1 MKMDIKRINTLLE
14 LKESGYQPK
23 NIKEEIRQNLIKK
36 LQNKEETF
44 SGIIGYEETVIPDVE
59 RALLSKHNILFLGLR
74 GQAKTRMARQMT
86 ELLDEY
92 IPVITGSDI
101 NDDPFRPISKYARDL
116 INEKGDDT
124 PIEWIHRSQRYG
136 EKLATPD
143 VSVADLIGDIDPIKA
158 ANLRLSF
165 ADERVI
171 HYGIIPKSNRGIFVI
186 NELPDLQARIQVAL
200 FNILEE
206 GDVQI
211 RGFKLRLPLDILFV
225 FTANPEDYT
234 NRGSI
239 VTPLKDRIE
248 SQILTHYP
256 KSLENALMITEQEA
270 DIEDQQKEIVNI
282 SDLVKRLIEQ
292 VAFEARASEF
302 VDKKSGVSARLTIS
316 AFENA
321 VSAAERRAI
330 LNKEKQTQIWLNDL
344 VGIIPSIT
352 GKIELVYEG
361 EQEGPYQV
369 AMNLLD
375 RAIRSQFVQYFP
387 NPDNLKKRSSRKGE
401 SAEVV
406 ENPYRSIIS
415 WFDKGNHINLF
426 FATTDKAKVIDLYKV
441 DGLHALVK
449 KYFPKGNEKET
460 ALLMEFV
467 LHGLSSFSIISKKIL
482 ESSVE
487 FKDLMG
493 SMLNIQSSTGLDDD
507 EEEDFR

>member
-1 MKMDIKRINTLLE
+1 MNIKRINTIRE
-14 LKESGYQPK
+14 LKEAGYKPK
-23 NIKEEIRQNLIKK
+23 SIKEEVRKNLIKK
-36 LQNKEETF
+36 LTAKEETF
-44 SGIIGYEETVIPDVE
+44 SGILGYEDTVIPDVE

-74 GQAKTRMARQMT
+74 GQAKTRMARGMT
-86 ELLDEY
+86 DLLDEY
-92 IPVITGSDI
+92 IPVIAGSDI
-101 NDDPFRPISKYARDL
+101 NEDPFIPISKYARDL
-116 INEKGDDT
+116 LLTKGEDT
-124 PIEWIHRSQRYG
+124 PIEWMHRSQRYG

-165 ADERVI
+165 ADEQVI
-171 HYGIIPKSNRGIFVI
+171 HYGIIPRSNRCIFVI

-256 KSLENALMITEQEA
+256 KSLETALAITEQEA
-270 DIEDQQKEIVNI
+270 EVVEEQKQKVTV

-292 VAFEARASEF
+292 VAFEARTSEF

-316 AFENA
+316 AYENA

-330 LNKEKQTQIWLNDL
+330 INKEKATQVWISDL

-375 RAIRSQFVQYFP
+375 KAIRSQFVQYFP
-387 NPDNLKKRSSRKGE
+387 NPDSIKKRAPRKGE
-401 SAEVV
+401 APKPVD
-406 ENPYRSIIS
+406 NPYRSIIS
-415 WFDKGNHINLF
+415 WFDKGSHLNSF
-426 FATTDKAKVIDLYKV
+426 FNAKDGDKLNQLYTV

-449 KYFPKGNEKET
+449 KTFPQANEKEA

-467 LHGLSSFSIISKKIL
+467 LHGLSSYSLISKKIL
-482 ESSVE
+482 ETSVE

-493 SMLNIQSSTGLDDD
+493 SMLNMQSSSPEED
-507 EEEDFR
+507 EEDDYR

>member
-1 MKMDIKRINTLLE
+1 MDIKHINTIGE

-23 NIKEEIRQNLIKK
+23 SIKEEIRFNLVEK
-36 LQNKEETF
+36 LKQKEETF
-44 SGIIGYEETVIPDVE
+44 SGIVGYEETVIPDVE

-86 ELLDEY
+86 ALLDEW
-92 IPVITGSDI
+92 IPVISGSEI
-101 NDDPFRPISKYARDL
+101 NDDPLKPISRAAREL
-116 INEKGDDT
+116 IAEKGDNT

-143 VSVADLIGDIDPIKA
+143 VSVADLIGDVDPIKA

-239 VTPLKDRIE
+239 VTPLKDRIQ

-256 KSLENALMITEQEA
+256 KTLEDALTITEQEA
-270 DIEDQQKEIVNI
+270 DLDAAQKEVVQVA
-282 SDLVKRLIEQ
+282 DLIKRLIEQ

-316 AFENA
+316 AYENA
-321 VSAAERRAI
+321 VSAAERRA
-330 LNKEKQTQIWLNDL
+330 LVNREKSTQVWLSDL

-369 AMNLLD
+369 AMNLLNK
-375 RAIRSQFVQYFP
+375 AIRTQFIQYFP
-387 NPDNLKKRSSRKGE
+387 NPETLKKRAPKKGA
-401 SAEVV
+401 SPEVV
-406 ENPYRSIIS
+406 DNPYKPIIN
-415 WFDKGNHINLF
+415 WFDKGHHVNLLFDLTDRDKINE
-426 FATTDKAKVIDLYKV
+426 LYAV

-449 KYFPKGNEKET
+449 KLFGTADEKES

-467 LHGLSSFSIISKKIL
+467 LHGLAAFSLISKKIL
-482 ESSVE
+482 ETSVE

-493 SMLNIQSSTGLDDD
+493 SMFNMPADGDD
-507 EEEDFR
+507 EEDEEDFN

>member
-1 MKMDIKRINTLLE
+1 MNIKHINNIGE
-14 LKESGYQPK
+14 LKEAGYQSK
-23 NIKEEIRQNLIKK
+23 SIKEEIRENLIKRLK
-36 LQNKEETF
+36 DKEETF
-44 SGIIGYEETVIPDVE
+44 NGIIGYEDTVIPDVE

-92 IPVITGSDI
+92 IPVISGSEI
-101 NDDPFRPISKYARDL
+101 NDDPLKPISKYSKDL
-116 INEKGDDT
+116 IREKGDDT

-171 HYGIIPKSNRGIFVI
+171 HYGIIPKSNRSIFVI

-256 KSLENALMITEQEA
+256 KSLEHALSITEQEA
-270 DIEDQQKEIVNI
+270 EIAAEQKDKVAI

-292 VAFEARASEF
+292 VAFEARGSEF

-321 VSAAERRAI
+321 VSAAERRGI
-330 LNKEKQTQIWLNDL
+330 INKEKNTQVWISDL

-375 RAIRSQFVQYFP
+375 KSIRSQFALYFP
-387 NPDNLKKRSSRKGE
+387 NPETLKKRAPRKGE
-401 SAEVV
+401 TPQPV
-406 ENPYRSIIS
+406 ENPYRSIIT
-415 WFDKGNHINLF
+415 WFDKGNHLNLF
-426 FATTDKAKVIDLYKV
+426 FGTTDREKINELYKV
-441 DGLHALVK
+441 EGLHALVK
-449 KYFPKGNEKET
+449 KTFSHANEKET
-460 ALLMEFV
+460 ALWMEFV
-467 LHGLSSFSIISKKIL
+467 LHGLASYSLISKKIM
-482 ESSVE
+482 ETSVE

-493 SMLNIQSSTGLDDD
+493 SMLNIQSSSLYDDNED
-507 EEEDFR
+507 EEDFG